1 MEEARVLGT
10 VVATQSVPSLS
21 GRKLLW
27 IEPLG
32 DDGEPSGPR
41 LVAVDV
47 TQSGPGS
54 RVFFVRAREAAH
66 SLDDPF
72 CPVDAA
78 VVGIVDES
86 RRGG

>member
-10 VVATQSVPSLS
+10 VVATAAVPALS

-27 IEPLG
+27 ITPIDAEGAPL
-32 DDGEPSGPR
+32 SGP

-47 TQSGPGS
+47 TQAGPGT
-54 RVFFVRAREAAH
+54 RVIFVRSREAAEA
-66 SLDDPF
+66 LDNPF
-72 CPVDAA
+72 TPVDAA

-86 RRGG
+86 RCG